1 MQSLKNL
8 FLCVK
13 HLGLINGW
21 RYYKINR
28 YFSSRPKEYAEF
40 LFEAKKRAGLTK
52 DKELMGWIDICQ
64 KHLDEWNKKRK
75 INP

>member
-1 MQSLKNL
+1 MSGIKTLL
-8 FLCVK
+8 TCIK

-21 RYYKINR
+21 HYYKINR
-28 YFSSRPKEYAEF
+28 YFQNRPKEYAEF
-40 LFEAKKRAGLTK
+40 LFEAKKRAILTK